1 MTRQSIATG
10 ATANDGTGDTLRAAA
25 TKINANF
32 VEIYQHLSGGDS
44 NALASQITFEDNAIV
59 FEGASTDDYE
69 TRLTVEDPTADRTIT
84 LPNQAGNVVLDTATQ
99 TLTNKTLTTPT
110 LDTPIIS
117 GGINDSNDNEVFT
130 ITPVNS
136 AVNYFDIKN
145 AASGGNPIITLAGT
159 NTNVGMNFVNKGS
172 GAIDVKKISHTPLE
186 MTSGSTISNQYTY
199 IILNFGATATLTL
212 GNGTVD
218 GEMKIITNAGAP
230 MNIEPTSFGQG
241 SRVTMASQDGVTF
254 IWSGSN
260 WYLVGNQG
268 EVTIIV

>member
-10 ATANDGTGDTLRAAA
+10 TTANDGTGDTLRAAA

-32 VEIYQHLSGGDS
+32 VELFQHLSGGDS
-44 NALASQITFEDNAIV
+44 NNLASQITFEDNAIV

-69 TRLTVEDPTADRTIT
+69 TSLTVEDPTADRTIT
-84 LPNQAGNVVLDTATQ
+84 LPNETGVVLLDTSTQ

-117 GGINDSNDNEVFT
+117 GGINDSNNNEVFT

-145 AASGGNPIITLAGT
+145 AASGDNPIITMAGT
-159 NTNVGMNFVNKGS
+159 NTNVGLNFVNKGS
-172 GAIDVKKISHTPLE
+172 GTIDVKKISHTPLE
-186 MTSGSTISNQYTY
+186 MTSGGTISTQYTY
-199 IILNFGATATLTL
+199 IILNFSSTSTVTL
-212 GNGTVD
+212 GPGAVD
-218 GEMKIITNAGAP
+218 GEMKIITNLGAP
-230 MNIEPTSFGQG
+230 MNVEPTNFGQG
-241 SRVTMASQDGVTF
+241 SRITMASQDGVTF

-268 EVTIIV
+268 EVTIVV

>member
-25 TKINANF
+25 NKINANF

-84 LPNQAGNVVLDTATQ
+84 LPNQTGTVVLDTATQ
-99 TLTNKTLTTPT
+99 TLTNKTLTTPI

-117 GGINDSNDNEVFT
+117 SGVNDSNGNEVFT
-130 ITPVNS
+130 ITPITS
-136 AVNYFDIKN
+136 AVNYFDVKN
-145 AASGGNPIITLAGT
+145 AGTGVNPIITAAGT
-159 NTNVGMNFVNKGS
+159 DTNIGINFVNKGS
-172 GAIDVKKISHTPLE
+172 GSIDLKKVSYTPLE
-186 MTSGSTISNQYTY
+186 MTSGSTISNQYSY
-199 IILNFGATATLTL
+199 IILNFAATATLTL
-212 GNGTVD
+212 GDGTVN
-218 GEMKIITNAGAP
+218 GEMKIITNIGAS
-230 MNIEPTSFGQG
+230 MNVDPTSFGQG
-241 SRVTMASQDGVTF
+241 SRITMASQDGCTL

-260 WYLVGNQG
+260 WYMVGNQG
-268 EVTIIV
+268 EVTTIA